1 MTPRRRT
8 AIVIAMIVLTL
19 GLTWQTQRIIADH
32 QRTRLAYEVQRIDS
46 AMREDPAKPFSEST
60 YEGAAGAML
69 NFARARI
76 AFVKCELANGA
87 GGGSC
92 RTQ

>member
-1 MTPRRRT
+1 LMNKLMSLPEYVALYRAELARAVELAEADAWLDTE
-8 AIVIAMIVLTL
+8 
-19 GLTWQTQRIIADH
+19 IIR
-32 QRTRLAYEVQRIDS
+32 QVQRIDS

-87 GGGSC
+87 GSASC